1 MMIRTVARLHL
12 KHLFSFFFPTT
23 HFKINWLLTR
33 EMATYANPLDIMRTF
48 ITQPPLVI
56 FTLSEHGVLLGHH
69 EETQSR
75 VQFNFALRIERYN

>member
-1 MMIRTVARLHL
+1 
-12 KHLFSFFFPTT
+12 
-23 HFKINWLLTR
+23 
-33 EMATYANPLDIMRTF
+33 MATYANPLDIMRTF

-56 FTLSEHGVLLGHH
+56 FTLSEHGVLLGYH